1 MLDRLLIELQLNQLI
16 DIKYIIMSY
25 LIVPATAQGNNQIMT
40 KKPKLLTNLL
50 PKILFALSL
59 VIASAT
65 PAFADELKDISQMA
79 EQGQQAAALDRVN
92 AYLVKN
98 PKDAQAMFMKGV
110 FLVEQGRRD
119 EATKAFVDL
128 TEKYP
133 NLPEPYNNLA
143 VLYADAG
150 QYDKAQ
156 KALETAIRTHP
167 SYATAHE
174 NLGDLYARRASEAYD
189 KALQLDNGNTR
200 AQSKLALIKELF
212 GPNTKLAAVATK
224 ATAATAQTKD
234 NAKTSVIPVKLAET
248 AKADVTTKSDMKT
261 VATEAAVE
269 DAAAK
274 ATSNSVDNSPI
285 TDTVDAWAKAWS
297 AKNVDKYLASYSS
310 SFKTPK
316 GESRKEWEQAR
327 RERIRRPAS
336 IKVEVSDLKVTMQSS
351 NMAKVS
357 FKQAYRA
364 NGNPQYT
371 TKTLI
376 MKKVGDSW
384 LIDQEST
391 GY

>member
-1 MLDRLLIELQLNQLI
+1 M
-16 DIKYIIMSY
+16 M
-25 LIVPATAQGNNQIMT
+25 
-40 KKPKLLTNLL
+40 KKSKLLTQV
-50 PKILFALSL
+50 LFALSL
-59 VIASAT
+59 VFANAAPT
-65 PAFADELKDISQMA
+65 FADELKDISRMA

-110 FLVEQGRRD
+110 FLVEQGKRD
-119 EATKAFVDL
+119 EATKTFVDL

-156 KALETAIRTHP
+156 KPLETAIKTHP

-174 NLGDLYARRASEAYD
+174 NLGDIYARRASEAYD

-200 AQSKLALIKELF
+200 AQSKLALIKDLF
-212 GPNTKLAAVATK
+212 GPNTKLASVAAK
-224 ATAATAQTKD
+224 ATATTTVAKDTIKTPAMPIKTAEVVKPAEPV
-234 NAKTSVIPVKLAET
+234 AKTNVK
-248 AKADVTTKSDMKT
+248 S

-269 DAAAK
+269 GGAAK
-274 ATSNSVDNSPI
+274 VSSNNSDGNNPIVDAVN
-285 TDTVDAWAKAWS
+285 AWAKAWS
-297 AKNVDKYLASYSS
+297 AKNINTYLASYSD

-316 GESRKEWEQAR
+316 GESRKEWEQTR
-327 RERIRRPAS
+327 RERVGRPAK
-336 IKVEVSDLKVTMQSS
+336 INVEVSNPKVVMDGS
-351 NMAKVS
+351 NIAKVS
-357 FKQAYRA
+357 FKQTYSA
-364 NGNPQYT
+364 NGKPQRT
-371 TKTLI
+371 SKTLT

-391 GY
+391 GN